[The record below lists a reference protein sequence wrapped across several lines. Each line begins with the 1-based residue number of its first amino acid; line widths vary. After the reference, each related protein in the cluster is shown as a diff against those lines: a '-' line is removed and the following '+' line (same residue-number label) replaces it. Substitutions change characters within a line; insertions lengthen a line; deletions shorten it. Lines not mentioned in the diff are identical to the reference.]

1 MAIPLD
7 SSEKQHKYSGHI
19 NDRINGSISG
29 QTVALR
35 SVGCTANIA
44 GQQNLRTLQHSS
56 KSSILQLRGQYRSA
70 SSASPNKPEPK
81 TVKPKVQHKS
91 VHASPT
97 KGQPGVTKIKPNRA
111 PVKEKVLT
119 SINSPL
125 PSSLPNNLGNG
136 SLATQPRLKV
146 QTKSVQRDGIKN
158 STPLKTVSSTQQQ
171 STATLLPKSKL
182 KNNLF
187 GVHNSTAYGT
197 ASISGTKSFRK
208 PSSAKHTQHLSKF
221 TSPAKLKLKRK
232 VSTVN
237 NANLKTHLRALEAKV
252 DN

>member
-1 MAIPLD
+1 MAIPLV

-44 GQQNLRTLQHSS
+44 GQKNLRTLLDSS
-56 KSSILQLRGQYRSA
+56 KAKHSTLKLKGQYRSA

-81 TVKPKVQHKS
+81 TLKPKVQHKS
-91 VHASPT
+91 VHASPP
-97 KGQPGVTKIKPNRA
+97 KGQPVAKIRPNRA

-158 STPLKTVSSTQQQ
+158 STPFKTASSTQQQ

-187 GVHNSTAYGT
+187 GVQNSNYT

-221 TSPAKLKLKRK
+221 TGPAKLKLKRK

-237 NANLKTHLRALEAKV
+237 NANLKTHLKALEAKV